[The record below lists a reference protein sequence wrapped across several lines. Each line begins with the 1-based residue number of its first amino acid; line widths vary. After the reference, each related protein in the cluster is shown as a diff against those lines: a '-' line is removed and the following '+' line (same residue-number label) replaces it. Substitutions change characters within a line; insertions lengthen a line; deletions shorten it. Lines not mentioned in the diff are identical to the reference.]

1 MFSLTPYLFSLV
13 FSLTKPDVLEE
24 LVNLITTEPDDDVE
38 EKLKYK

>member
-1 MFSLTPYLFSLV
+1 MFSLILYLFSLV

-38 EKLKYK
+38 EKLRYK